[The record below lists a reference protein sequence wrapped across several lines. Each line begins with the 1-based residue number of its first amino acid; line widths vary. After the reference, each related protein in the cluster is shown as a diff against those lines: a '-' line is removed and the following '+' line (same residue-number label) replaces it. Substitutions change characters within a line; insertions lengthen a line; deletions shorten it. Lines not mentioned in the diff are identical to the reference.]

1 MKTSVVAA
9 WVLAASAL
17 VAPACGS
24 NGGDRCGE
32 VQPCGG
38 DVVGTWSWSRA
49 CPSAA
54 VYTAQ
59 ANASCRGSVVS
70 SISQDVGG
78 TLTFNAD
85 LTFHFENATN
95 TLATNNSFPID
106 CQAVA
111 TCADLDRHE
120 ANTMQSIDTTC
131 TGTTTCT
138 CDSRVSTF
146 GQTVTGTYSTAGTAL
161 TLVLGTVA
169 ATSGYCVEGDR
180 LHQITLG
187 TSQGTTGRI
196 LVDSVA
202 QRLTR

>member
-9 WVLAASAL
+9 WVIAAGAL
-17 VAPACGS
+17 GAPACGS
-24 NGGDRCGE
+24 NGSDRCGE

-38 DVVGTWSWSRA
+38 DVVGTWTWSRA

-54 VYTAQ
+54 AYTAQ
-59 ANASCRGSVVS
+59 ANGSCRGSVVN

-111 TCADLDRHE
+111 TCAALDRHE
-120 ANTMQSIDTTC
+120 ANTTQSIDTTC

-161 TLVLGTVA
+161 TMVLGTVA
-169 ATSGYCVEGDR
+169 TTGGYCVEGNR

-187 TSQGTTGRI
+187 TNQSTNGQI

-202 QRLTR
+202 QLLSR